1 MYFFVGNNAYRINYA
16 DFDGMSGIQGQ
27 VLNDMNDYHGLTIV
41 HVLCGDLFNH
51 IKSVIESNPLDENSL
66 EYLNIIIEDNNTTID
81 PKQSVKNYS
90 ELLNYF
96 EPYTPE
102 NAKGVIRLL
111 KDILSVFPQNK

>member
-41 HVLCGDLFNH
+41 HTLCGDLFNH
-51 IKSVIESNPLDENSL
+51 IKSVIESNPLDENTL
-66 EYLNIIIEDNNTTID
+66 EYLNIIIDDNNTTID
-81 PKQSVKNYS
+81 PNQSVKNYS